1 MEKIYY
7 NDVMSD
13 PNQPVMV
20 KTAANEFEASLM
32 IARLHENEIEAYTE
46 GGLTSGFRAEI
57 PGGVRVMVRQADLE
71 RAQQIIN
78 ISKSN

>member
-1 MEKIYY
+1 MYY
-7 NDVMSD
+7 SDVMTD
-13 PNQPVMV
+13 PNQPVV
-20 KTAANEFEASLM
+20 VTIAANEIEASIM
-32 IARLHENEIEAYTE
+32 IARLQENDIEAYTE

-78 ISKSN
+78 ISKPN

>member
-1 MEKIYY
+1 
-7 NDVMSD
+7 MSD

-20 KTAANEFEASLM
+20 KTTANEFEASLM
-32 IARLHENEIEAYTE
+32 IARLQENNIEAYPE

-78 ISKSN
+78 IPKSN